1 MPRRG
6 NNQAPP
12 ASRPKQR
19 RPRKVGLPWRLRLLL
34 LFLISLVIA
43 AGWLLWPFWR
53 LAGQF
58 DPNPARQPSRLYGRA
73 TPLEVGQTVDREA
86 LIEELRALGYRAVG
100 PGEAPP
106 EGRYRADSDR
116 LVVHL
121 RSFLTASGRTQP
133 AVLEVDLRGRQVS
146 GLRWDGRGAELV
158 LLEPPLIASY
168 YGADRKERRPVT
180 LERVPPHLVTAV
192 LAMEDDSFY
201 SHPGLSPTGI
211 LRAAW
216 VNLTGGGVSQGG
228 STLTQQLVKNLFLSH
243 ERTWSRKARE
253 AVLAVFL
260 EVRYPKDVILQAYL
274 NEIYLGSDGHANVIG
289 VGAAARAYFG
299 KDVESLDLAEAATLA
314 GIIRSP
320 ANYSPLKH
328 PQRAKERRNLVLD
341 RLATLKRFPA
351 AEIEAARARPLGS
364 LGDPRSPPA
373 AHYFADLVAEEAH
386 RRFGVGNL
394 EDAGYALL
402 TTLEAPAQAAAVE
415 SVGWGLASLEK
426 GWEKGKD
433 RGGPLQGALVS
444 MDPATG
450 GIRAYV
456 GGRNYGASQFDR
468 ARHGRRQAG
477 SAFKPVVYAAA
488 FDAGRYAPA
497 SMVEDAPLVLP
508 AAGGQWAPQ
517 NDDDGFDGWMS
528 VRTALERSRNVPTV
542 RVAMDVGMDTV
553 VATARRMG
561 VTANLRPLPSLALGS
576 FEVTPL
582 EMTTVYGTLANNGVR
597 PPVHGVTAVFDRHGR
612 RVGTRTGETL
622 PEPQKVLSPQ
632 AAFLLTSVLQGVL
645 DRGTAKSL
653 RQAGL
658 TEPLAG
664 KTGTTNDRRDSWFA
678 GYSRDRVTVVWV
690 GYDNNAP
697 TRLSGTRAALPI
709 WGRFTL
715 AVRPPGGY
723 GTFPQPPGITTAVVD
738 PESGQLAT
746 DHCPTYLTEYFLT
759 GREPTTVCRD
769 HSRWWRRDRPR
780 EADET
785 RREED
790 RRERHRFREWLDRMR
805 GRGGE

>member
-1 MPRRG
+1 
-6 NNQAPP
+6 
-12 ASRPKQR
+12 
-19 RPRKVGLPWRLRLLL
+19 VGLPWRLRLLL
-34 LFLISLVIA
+34 GFLISLVVA
-43 AGWLLWPFWR
+43 AGWFLWPFWQ

-58 DPNPARQPSRLYGRA
+58 DPNPERQPSRLYGKS
-73 TPLEVGQTVDREA
+73 TSLEVGQLVDRDA
-86 LIEELRALGYRAVG
+86 LVAELRSLGYRAVG
-100 PGEAPP
+100 PGEQPP
-106 EGRYRADSDR
+106 EGRYRADSGK

-121 RSFLTASGRTQP
+121 RSFLTATGRTEP
-133 AVLEVDLRGRQVS
+133 AVLEVGLSSARVTALKWAGRK
-146 GLRWDGRGAELV
+146 AELV

-180 LERVPPHLVTAV
+180 LDRIPETLKQAV

-216 VNLTGGGVSQGG
+216 VNLTGGEVSQGG
-228 STLTQQLVKNLFLSH
+228 STLTQQLVKNLFLTH
-243 ERTWSRKARE
+243 ERSWSRKARE

-289 VGAAARAYFG
+289 MGAAARAFFG
-299 KDVESLDLAEAATLA
+299 KDVESLDLSESATLA

-328 PQRAKERRNLVLD
+328 PERAKERRDLVLD
-341 RLATLKRFPA
+341 RLRVLKRFPA
-351 AEIEAARARPLGS
+351 AEIEAARARPLGA
-364 LGDPRSPPA
+364 LGDPRPPLA
-373 AHYFADLVAEEAH
+373 AHYFADFVAEEAR
-386 RRFGVGNL
+386 RRFGIGSL
-394 EDAGYALL
+394 EDTGYSLL
-402 TTLEAPAQAAAVE
+402 TTLEAQSQAAAVE
-415 SVGWGLASLEK
+415 AVAWGLQELETS
-426 GWEKGKD
+426 WEKGRD

-444 MDPATG
+444 VDPATG

-468 ARHGRRQAG
+468 ASQARRQAG

-508 AAGGQWAPQ
+508 AGGKRWAPQ
-517 NDDDGFDGWMS
+517 NDDDTFDGWMS

-542 RVAMDVGMDTV
+542 RVAMSVGMENV

-561 VTANLRPLPSLALGS
+561 VTADLSPLPSLALGS

-582 EMTTVYGTLANNGVR
+582 EMTSVYGTLANNGVR
-597 PPVHGVTAVFDRHGR
+597 PPVHGLIAAFDRHGHQAENQA
-612 RVGTRTGETL
+612 GEAL
-622 PEPQKVLSPQ
+622 PKPEKVLTPQ
-632 AAFLLTSVLQGVL
+632 ASFLLTSVLQGVL
-645 DRGTAKSL
+645 DRGTAKQV
-653 RQAGL
+653 RQDGL

-664 KTGTTNDRRDSWFA
+664 KTGTTNGRRDSWFA

-690 GYDNNAP
+690 GYDNNAE

-709 WGRFTL
+709 WARFTR
-715 AVRPPGGY
+715 AVRPVGGFA
-723 GTFPQPPGITTAVVD
+723 TFPQPPGITTALVD
-738 PESGQLAT
+738 PQTGQLAT
-746 DHCPTYLTEYFLT
+746 GHCPQPITEYFLA
-759 GREPTTVCRD
+759 GREPTTVCDD
-769 HSRWWRRDRPR
+769 HSRWWRRDRPLSAGDR
-780 EADET
+780 
-785 RREED
+785 RREEH
-790 RRERHRFREWLDRMR
+790 RRENHRFREWLDRMR
-805 GRGGE
+805 GRGGG